1 MHVSAGL
8 AWFLPGFNPVW
19 LVPAGGGPVA
29 GLSSTVSRADA
40 QSFAQGF
47 AGFPG
52 LKLLGQWL
60 PQAGGESSVFCRDR
74 YSSSW
79 LQDTHL
85 SASCQYLTGIILHFC
100 TAPEIPPEAHR
111 SPARHGGRG
120 F

>member
-60 PQAGGESSVFCRDR
+60 PQAGGESSVFAAIVIHHPGFRIR
-74 YSSSW
+74 I
-79 LQDTHL
+79 
-85 SASCQYLTGIILHFC
+85 YLLLVNI
-100 TAPEIPPEAHR
+100 
-111 SPARHGGRG
+111 
-120 F
+120 